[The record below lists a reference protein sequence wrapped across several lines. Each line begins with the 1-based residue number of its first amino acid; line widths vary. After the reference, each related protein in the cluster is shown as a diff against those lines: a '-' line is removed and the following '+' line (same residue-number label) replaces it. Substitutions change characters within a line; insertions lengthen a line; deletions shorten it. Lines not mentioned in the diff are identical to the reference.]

1 MLTYK
6 QFKNDYAFGNKK
18 IIYFINI
25 LLITAKLGSFLE
37 TDTHNM
43 KNQVKK
49 KL

>member
-18 IIYFINI
+18 IIHFINI
-25 LLITAKLGSFLE
+25 LLITTKFESFFE
-37 TDTHNM
+37 TNTHNLT
-43 KNQVKK
+43 KQVKK